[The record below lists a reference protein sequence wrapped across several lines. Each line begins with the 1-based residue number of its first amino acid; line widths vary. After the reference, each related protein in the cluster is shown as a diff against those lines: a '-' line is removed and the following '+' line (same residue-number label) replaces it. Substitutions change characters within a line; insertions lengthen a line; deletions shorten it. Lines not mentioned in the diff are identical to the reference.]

1 VPESIHGSRSAG
13 QAVRDGIA
21 AAGRRRRVRAASAR
35 LWRAA
40 LRVAAGAL
48 LVAALTRLL
57 SGPAALPVALL
68 LSGAVA
74 LAIYALVIRRPRPVS
89 DAEAAALDADAN
101 LRGELRSAAWFAASE
116 RRDDW
121 AELHLQRAADRIQSV
136 NWQALYPPLRARRAQ
151 VATLAL
157 LLGTLALSLTMPER
171 ALVQPGAVA
180 SAAQPAPLAAPATQ
194 ILDPELQKMLEDLL
208 AAAANGRLPDARAM
222 ATDTGMRALLDTLG
236 TLTDRELLEALKQ
249 ALAANPDIE
258 AATAAQNL
266 KTLAADARKTMDVG
280 EIPKETLAALEKL
293 SEDVEIVQA
302 QEAVA
307 GDSAESAASGEQVGQ
322 LGKPNEAG
330 AAQELSIQFAAESDA
345 SAGAALMMMSEQAS
359 QQIGGPPGAGTGG
372 AGSADAAATGPGIEA
387 ALKQETVEA
396 SQDSTGDNVETEIRR
411 QTEHG
416 DATVAFTGTA
426 AGAFD
431 RTRAVVP
438 PRVPEARRPGVQTY
452 FVRKP

>member
-1 VPESIHGSRSAG
+1 V
-13 QAVRDGIA
+13 
-21 AAGRRRRVRAASAR
+21 ASAR

-40 LRVAAGAL
+40 LAVAAGAL
-48 LVAALTRLL
+48 LVAAVTRLVY
-57 SGPAALPVALL
+57 GPAVLPVALL

-74 LAIYALVIRRPRPVS
+74 LGIYAIAIRRPRPVS
-89 DAEAAALDADAN
+89 DAEAAALDAEAN
-101 LRGELRSAAWFAASE
+101 LRGELRSAAWFAAGE

-136 NWQALYPPLRARRAQ
+136 NWQELYPPIRARRAQ

-157 LLGTLALSLTMPER
+157 LLGAVALSLTMPER
-171 ALVQPGAVA
+171 ALVQPGTVA
-180 SAAQPAPLAAPATQ
+180 SAAQPARQPPASPATQ

-208 AAAANGRLPDARAM
+208 AAAANGRLPDASAM
-222 ATDTGMRALLDTLG
+222 ATDTEMRALLDRLG

-266 KTLAADARKTMDVG
+266 KTLAADARKTMDAG

-293 SEDVEIVQA
+293 SEDVEIVQP
-302 QEAVA
+302 QEAA
-307 GDSAESAASGEQVGQ
+307 ADSAESAASGEQEGQ
-322 LGKPNEAG
+322 LGKPDAAG

-345 SAGAALMMMSEQAS
+345 SAGASLMMMSEQAS

-372 AGSADAAATGPGIEA
+372 AGSGDAAATGPGIEA

-396 SQDSTGDNVETEIRR
+396 SQDSTGDNVEAEIRR
-411 QTEHG
+411 KTEHG